1 MANEL
6 TTEEFVRRAK
16 AIHGDKY
23 DYSKVVYQK
32 KDSKVCIICPK
43 HGEFWQTPHNHSRGQ
58 KCPKCALENKTMTT
72 EKFIAKAQAI
82 HGNMYDYSKVNY
94 VDTKTKVCIICPIH
108 GEFWQRPDIHL
119 RGSICPKCSNNKKA
133 KDLEYYIELSKAKH
147 GDVFDFSN
155 AIYRGNHKK
164 TEIKCKKCG
173 YTFYST
179 LPALIKNQGCRMCK
193 VEPDRRISHIDGE
206 IWRDIKKFK
215 GYQVSNF
222 GRVRSLDRIIKV
234 GSNMRNVDG
243 IILKTNKD
251 KDGYE
256 IIGFKIGDG
265 DKGQR
270 MRVHRLVAEAFIPNP
285 DNYPCIDHI
294 NGIRDDNNVTNL
306 RWCTVKMN
314 SNYELA
320 KKNRAEAIRQS
331 YINDPNLR
339 IVRAK
344 TFGKSNMKRVEVF
357 KNEKSLGVFESQSEA
372 ASVLGIPQASI
383 SSLMLKGNK
392 NKNGI
397 TVKRV

>member
-1 MANEL
+1 
-6 TTEEFVRRAK
+6 
-16 AIHGDKY
+16 
-23 DYSKVVYQK
+23 
-32 KDSKVCIICPK
+32 
-43 HGEFWQTPHNHSRGQ
+43 
-58 KCPKCALENKTMTT
+58 
-72 EKFIAKAQAI
+72 
-82 HGNMYDYSKVNY
+82 
-94 VDTKTKVCIICPIH
+94 
-108 GEFWQRPDIHL
+108 
-119 RGSICPKCSNNKKA
+119 
-133 KDLEYYIELSKAKH
+133 
-147 GDVFDFSN
+147 
-155 AIYRGNHKK
+155 
-164 TEIKCKKCG
+164 
-173 YTFYST
+173 
-179 LPALIKNQGCRMCK
+179 
-193 VEPDRRISHIDGE
+193 
-206 IWRDIKKFK
+206 
-215 GYQVSNF
+215 
-222 GRVRSLDRIIKV
+222 
-234 GSNMRNVDG
+234 MRNVDG

-339 IVRAK
+339 TVRAK